1 MKLGQTAL
9 AFTFRSSYSRG
20 IELKRLR
27 LAPAAGLESSDAEGD
42 GDAFWGRVQAEGV
55 EPRPR
60 QATSGSTSLHEVG
73 GTEGP
78 PWVCSLAADWGAR
91 DCHLGDG
98 GGLVVEARKGSYSS
112 YSPDEGQQI
121 QVAILHGQRA
131 WVVAHTLVVVV
142 EYVLCSCILLA
153 D

>member
-1 MKLGQTAL
+1 MGRVA
-9 AFTFRSSYSRG
+9 RNRV
-20 IELKRLR
+20 
-27 LAPAAGLESSDAEGD
+27 PVAGLALSDAEGD

-60 QATSGSTSLHEVG
+60 LATSGSTSLHEVG
-73 GTEGP
+73 GTEDLL
-78 PWVCSLAADWGAR
+78 WVCSLVADWGAR

-98 GGLVVEARKGSYSS
+98 GGLTVEARKGSYSS

-121 QVAILHGQRA
+121 QVAFLHGQRA
-131 WVVAHTLVVVV
+131 WVVVAHTLVVVV
-142 EYVLCSCILLA
+142 VEYVVCSCILLA

>member
-1 MKLGQTAL
+1 MGRVA
-9 AFTFRSSYSRG
+9 RNRV
-20 IELKRLR
+20 
-27 LAPAAGLESSDAEGD
+27 PVAGLALSDAEGD

-60 QATSGSTSLHEVG
+60 LATSGSTSLHEVG
-73 GTEGP
+73 GTEDL

-98 GGLVVEARKGSYSS
+98 GGLTVAVRKGCSYSS

-121 QVAILHGQRA
+121 QVAFLHGQRA
-131 WVVAHTLVVVV
+131 WVVVAHTLVVVV
-142 EYVLCSCILLA
+142 VEYVVCSCILLA